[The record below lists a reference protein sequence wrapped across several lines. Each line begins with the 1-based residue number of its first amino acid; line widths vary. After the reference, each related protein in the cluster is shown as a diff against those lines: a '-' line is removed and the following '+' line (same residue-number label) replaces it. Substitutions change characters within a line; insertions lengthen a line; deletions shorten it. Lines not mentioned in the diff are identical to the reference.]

1 MAEKKENPFRIE
13 EFRGM
18 NNIKLAEGSFKE
30 PRIILNAD
38 VTEEGRIIK
47 RDGQTKVINLPGAH
61 SLWAEK
67 LAMLCAAPGKLYRI
81 QHGEAVEICTISGP
95 KSPMSY
101 IEVGDLVYIS
111 NLYWNGIFDPS
122 DNSISDWGIPL
133 PEQPVLTSIT
143 GNLPAGIYNVCLTNR
158 VDKNISG
165 NSPIARIILPSGNS
179 GINISNRPANG
190 IAWITDPDG
199 SIFHLTGE
207 TDNIIVAPGVEPLPS
222 FLCSPPLYME
232 NLCFAFGR
240 IWGSVG
246 KNLYHSK
253 SFHLD
258 WFALSSDLIDFSE
271 NISLIAKVKT
281 GLFIGCDN
289 YTKFLKGT
297 VPKEME
303 IIDAGPG
310 AIKGTLSYCDDLG
323 ELGDTISP
331 PEKTHVS
338 VPVWVSKNGIVA
350 GNQAGRLFS
359 LSQRKVKFV
368 PGNEGASLFRKK
380 DGKFQFLTSFQSGSE
395 GSGFGM
401 SDSATCEVIRNGTM
415 I

>member
-1 MAEKKENPFRIE
+1 MAEKENPFRID

-30 PRIILNAD
+30 PRIVLNAD
-38 VTEEGRIIK
+38 VTEEGRVIK
-47 RDGQTKVINLPGAH
+47 RDGQTKVIDLPGAH
-61 SLWAEK
+61 SIWADK
-67 LAMLCAAPGKLYRI
+67 LAMMCAAPGKLYRI
-81 QHGEAVEICTISGP
+81 QHGNAVEICSISGP

-101 IEVGDLVYIS
+101 VDVGDLIYAS

-122 DNSISDWGIPL
+122 DNSIGAWGIPL
-133 PEQPVLTSIT
+133 PEQVVLTGIS
-143 GNLPAGIYNVCLTNR
+143 GNLPAGTYNVCLTNR
-158 VDKNISG
+158 VGKNISG
-165 NSPIARIILPSGNS
+165 NGPVSQIILSSGNS

-190 IAWITDPDG
+190 VTWVTDPDG
-199 SIFHLTGE
+199 SVFHLAGE
-207 TDNIIVAPGVEPLPS
+207 TDNIIAPPGMEPLPS
-222 FLCSPPLYME
+222 FLCSPPLNME
-232 NLCFAFGR
+232 NLCLAFGR
-240 IWGSVG
+240 MWGSVA
-246 KNLYHSK
+246 KNLYYSEGLH
-253 SFHLD
+253 FD
-258 WFALSSDLIDFSE
+258 WFKLSSNLIDFSE
-271 NISLIAKVKT
+271 NIRLIARVKT

-303 IIDAGPG
+303 VKDAGPG
-310 AIKGTLSYCDDLG
+310 VCKGTVKYCDDLG

-338 VPVWVSKNGIVA
+338 VPVWLAKNGFVA
-350 GNQAGRLFS
+350 GNEAGRLFS

-380 DGKFQFLTSFQSGSE
+380 DGKFQFLTSFKSGSE

-401 SDSATCEVIRNGTM
+401 SDSATCEVIRNGTL